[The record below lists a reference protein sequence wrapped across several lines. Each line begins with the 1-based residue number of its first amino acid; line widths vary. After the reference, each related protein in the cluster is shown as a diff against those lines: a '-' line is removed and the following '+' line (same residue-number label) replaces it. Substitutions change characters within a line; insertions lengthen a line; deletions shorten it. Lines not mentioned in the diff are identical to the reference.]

1 MNYIFVLMMLLTTT
15 MTHAGFTAPEYPL
28 SPIPS
33 LTPGELCSTPTEYRY
48 PEQIPYCER
57 DVDTA
62 MKEQVFE
69 DYRRAGFVLP
79 KNHRSSYK
87 IDHFIPLC
95 AGGANTV
102 DNLWPQHKN
111 VFIITD
117 SLEKLACDKLKT
129 GKITQRQI
137 IQMIKRAK
145 MDHRQVPV
153 VQQELS
159 RIY

>member
-1 MNYIFVLMMLLTTT
+1 MSTSQKAAIFQKYDQI
-15 MTHAGFTAPEYPL
+15 G
-28 SPIPS
+28 
-33 LTPGELCSTPTEYRY
+33 YRT
-48 PEQIPYCER
+48 R
-57 DVDTA
+57 S
-62 MKEQVFE
+62 MKRQAF
-69 DYRRAGFVLP
+69 
-79 KNHRSSYK
+79 K